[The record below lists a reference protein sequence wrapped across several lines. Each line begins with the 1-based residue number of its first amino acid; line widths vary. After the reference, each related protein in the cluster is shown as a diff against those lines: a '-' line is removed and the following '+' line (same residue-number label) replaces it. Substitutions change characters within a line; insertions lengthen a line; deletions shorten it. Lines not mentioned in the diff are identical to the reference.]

1 MPEEQRQLRRL
12 QQPVEIN
19 GPLIDEVKSHAVF
32 ALSPAGLILS
42 WNEGARLLKGY
53 SADEIIGQPFSLL
66 FTDEGVA
73 LKCPQQEME
82 QAAAE
87 GQFTGEGWRRRKD
100 GSRFWASVAL
110 TALRDDA
117 GALRGFLKI
126 TRDITA
132 HRQIREE
139 LQYQLRVTG
148 AITNNAAEGLCLV
161 DVTGRLTFMN
171 PAAEEILGWRHADL
185 LGRIFHDTIHY
196 SKPDG
201 TPFPMHECP
210 LVDVLKSGATVRNR
224 EDMMRRS
231 DGSFVPVYCS
241 CAPIMVDG
249 EITGAVLALH
259 DITARKQIEAE
270 LREQT
275 EVIETVNRIGQLLS
289 AELELRKLVQAV
301 TDAATEL
308 TGARF
313 GSFFYNV
320 LGERGASYMLYTLS
334 GVPRA
339 AFAHFPMPRATD
351 LFGPTFRGEGVIRI
365 RDVKQDERYGKN
377 SPYYGMPPGH
387 LPVTSYLAV
396 PVISRSGEVL
406 GGLFF
411 GHPEQGVFNE
421 RTERIVEGL
430 AAQAAIAMDN
440 ARLFEAVQRARAQA
454 EAAQR
459 GSAFLAEASALL
471 ASSLDYETTLKSVA
485 QLVVPRIADW
495 CAVHIV
501 ERDGTIMPLA
511 VAHVDASKTAMAEE
525 LQHRYPGDATRARGP
540 AQVIRTGQAELYTD
554 ISEDLL
560 AEAAHDAEHLA
571 ILRELGLK
579 SAMTVPMIVQGRA
592 LGAISFIS
600 TESERRYGPE
610 DLSLAED
617 LARRAALAIDNAR
630 LYREAQEANRIKD
643 EFLAT
648 LSHELRTPLTAV
660 LGWAKLLST
669 GQLDAEASTRALDTI
684 QRNARAQQQI
694 IEDILDVSRII
705 TGKIRLEVAP
715 VELSSVIEAAMEA
728 VRPAADAKAIQLEL
742 SLDKETGLVMG
753 DPARLQQVIWNLLSN
768 AVKFTPH
775 GGRITLRL
783 SEVEAHAQIVVK
795 DTGEGIKAEFLPYV
809 FDRFRQADGSTTRVH
824 GGLGLGLAI
833 VRHLVELHGG
843 TVKAESDGEGHG
855 ASFIIALP
863 LSAAKQENEREA
875 ESERQLAATETDTA
889 LLLDLSGL
897 RVLVV
902 DDEADSLEFLN
913 VSLAGCGAEVCA
925 VTSAAEA
932 LAALAEFRPDVLI
945 SDIGMPHED
954 GYTLMRKVRALSP
967 EQGGAIPAAAVT
979 AYARAEDRMRA
990 LLAGFQS
997 HIAKPIA
1004 PAELVAL
1011 VASLAGRT
1019 TNESTINTDD
1029 AKIERA

>member
-1 MPEEQRQLRRL
+1 MLEEQRQPSRLR
-12 QQPVEIN
+12 QPVESF
-19 GPLIDEVKSHAVF
+19 GRLIDEVKSHAVF
-32 ALSPAGLILS
+32 ALSPAGEILS
-42 WNEGARLLKGY
+42 WNEGAQLLKGY
-53 SADEIIGQPFSLL
+53 SAEEIIGQPFALL

-73 LKCPQQEME
+73 LKHPQQEME

-110 TALRDDA
+110 TALRDEA
-117 GALRGFLKI
+117 GQLRGFLKI
-126 TRDITA
+126 TRDTTA

-148 AITNNAAEGLCLV
+148 AITNNAAEGLCLM
-161 DVTGRLTFMN
+161 DATGRLTFMN
-171 PAAEEILGWRHADL
+171 PAAEDILGWRREEL
-185 LGRIFHDTIHY
+185 LGRVLHDTVHNRR
-196 SKPDG
+196 PDG
-201 TPFPMHECP
+201 APFPMHECP
-210 LVDVLKSGATVRNR
+210 MVDVLKSGATVRNR
-224 EDMMRRS
+224 EEMMLRS
-231 DGSFVPVYCS
+231 DGSFVPVFCS
-241 CAPIMVDG
+241 CAPITVDG

-259 DITARKQIEAE
+259 DISTRKQIEGE

-275 EVIETVNRIGQLLS
+275 EVVETVNRIGQLLS
-289 AELELRKLVQAV
+289 AELDLHKLVQAV

-365 RDVKQDERYGKN
+365 TDVKQDERYGKN

-411 GHPEQGVFNE
+411 GHPEPGVF
-421 RTERIVEGL
+421 TERAERVVTGL

-440 ARLFEAVQRARAQA
+440 ARLFEAVRRSRAQA
-454 EAAQR
+454 EASQR

-471 ASSLDYETTLKSVA
+471 ASSLDYETTLTSVA
-485 QLVVPRIADW
+485 RLAVPHIADW
-495 CAVHIV
+495 CSVHIV
-501 ERDGTIMPLA
+501 ERDGTLMPLA
-511 VAHVDASKTAMAEE
+511 VAHVDSSKTALAEE
-525 LQHRYPGDATRARGP
+525 LQRRYPGDPTETRGP
-540 AQVIRTGQAELYTD
+540 AQVIRTGRSELYTD
-554 ISEDLL
+554 IPEALL
-560 AEAAHDAEHLA
+560 MTAAHDAEHLA
-571 ILRELGLK
+571 ILRQLGLK
-579 SAMTVPMIVQGRA
+579 SAMTVPMTVQGRT
-592 LGAISFIS
+592 LGAISFVS
-600 TESERRYGPE
+600 TESDRRYGPD
-610 DLSLAED
+610 DLALAED

-660 LGWAKLLST
+660 LGWAKLLSS
-669 GQLDAEASTRALDTI
+669 GQLDAETSTRALDTI

-715 VELSSVIEAAMEA
+715 VELASVIESAMEA
-728 VRPAADAKAIQLEL
+728 VRPAADAKAIRLEAE
-742 SLDKETGLVMG
+742 LDKEIGLVMG

-775 GGRITLRL
+775 GGRIELRL
-783 SEVEAHAQIVVK
+783 RESDAHAEIVVT
-795 DTGEGIKAEFLPYV
+795 DTGEGIKAEFLPFV

-843 TVKAESDGEGHG
+843 TVKAMSEGEGQG

-863 LSAAKQENEREA
+863 LSASKPESEWAG
-875 ESERQLAATETDTA
+875 ESERQ
-889 LLLDLSGL
+889 
-897 RVLVV
+897 
-902 DDEADSLEFLN
+902 
-913 VSLAGCGAEVCA
+913 
-925 VTSAAEA
+925 
-932 LAALAEFRPDVLI
+932 
-945 SDIGMPHED
+945 
-954 GYTLMRKVRALSP
+954 
-967 EQGGAIPAAAVT
+967 
-979 AYARAEDRMRA
+979 
-990 LLAGFQS
+990 
-997 HIAKPIA
+997 
-1004 PAELVAL
+1004 
-1011 VASLAGRT
+1011 
-1019 TNESTINTDD
+1019 
-1029 AKIERA
+1029 